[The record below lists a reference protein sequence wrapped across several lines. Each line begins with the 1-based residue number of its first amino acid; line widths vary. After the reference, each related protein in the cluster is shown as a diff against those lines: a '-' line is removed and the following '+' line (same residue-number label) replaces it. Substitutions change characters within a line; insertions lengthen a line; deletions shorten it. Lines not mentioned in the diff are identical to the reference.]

1 MILLLPVL
9 ALIVGAL
16 IAMGMVGPVG
26 GESGQYLAV
35 ACLAGLDTVCGGIRS
50 GVEGKFHN
58 DVFITGFFSN
68 VLIASFIAWLGREI
82 YLDTY
87 LAVALVLGARIFTNL
102 SLIRRFLLTK
112 WQDARER
119 ERLQMQAQKQTAS
132 SEASSTTA

>member
-1 MILLLPVL
+1 MILLLPVI

-16 IAMGMVGPVG
+16 LALGIEPVG
-26 GESGQYLAV
+26 GISAQYLAV
-35 ACLAGLDTVCGGIRS
+35 ACLAGLDTICGGIRS
-50 GVEGKFHN
+50 GLEGKFHN

-68 VLIASFIAWLGREI
+68 VIIASFIAWLGQRI
-82 YLDTY
+82 YLDTF

-119 ERLQMQAQKQTAS
+119 ERLQRQAQKQTAAA
-132 SEASSTTA
+132 ETSSTVA